1 MSNELRSCAID
12 CCQFVGDRK
21 VNRDEYEQKFRMQ
34 FPSRLE
40 VRIPCRRASGGI
52 VPAVEK
58 AVGFY
63 MGVRVGVVTF
73 APPDGSKPLY
83 DAKTDRH
90 LREATDAD
98 IENWNLATKE
108 AAHLLR
114 AKIMTSGDECL
125 ICFGM
130 GVIDGEECHR
140 CGGSGKRP
148 DAAPAQTAQSKTL
161 KKPKKTKKSKK
172 PTRK

>member
-1 MSNELRSCAID
+1 MPNELRSCAID

-21 VNRDEYEQKFRMQ
+21 VDRDEYEQKFRAQ
-34 FPSRLE
+34 FPSRAE
-40 VRIPCRRASGGI
+40 VRIPCRRATGGI

-63 MGVRVGVVTF
+63 MGLRVGDVTF
-73 APPDGSKPLY
+73 APPNGSKPLY
-83 DAKTDRH
+83 DAKTDRY
-90 LREATDAD
+90 LREAAGAD
-98 IENWNLATKE
+98 IENWNAATKE

-114 AKIMTSGDECL
+114 AKIMTSGNECL

-130 GVIDGEECHR
+130 GVVDGEECHR

-148 DAAPAQTAQSKTL
+148 DSAPTQTAQY
-161 KKPKKTKKSKK
+161 KKPKKPKKSKQLKK
-172 PTRK
+172 PTEK

>member
-1 MSNELRSCAID
+1 MSNELRSCATD

-21 VNRDEYEQKFRMQ
+21 VNRDEYEQKFRVQ
-34 FPSRLE
+34 FPSRAE
-40 VRIPCRRASGGI
+40 VRMPCRWETGGI
-52 VPAVEK
+52 LPAVEK

-63 MGVRVGVVTF
+63 IGMRAGDVTF

-83 DAKTDRH
+83 DAITDRH
-90 LREATDAD
+90 LREATDPD
-98 IENWNLATKE
+98 IENWNAATKE

-114 AKIMTSGDECL
+114 AKIMTSGNECL

-130 GVIDGEECHR
+130 GVVDDEECHE

-148 DAAPAQTAQSKTL
+148 DSAPAQTAQSK
-161 KKPKKTKKSKK
+161 KPKKPKKSKK
-172 PTRK
+172 PKKPTKK

>member
-1 MSNELRSCAID
+1 MSNELRSCAAD

-21 VNRDEYEQKFRMQ
+21 VNRDEYEQKFRVQ

-63 MGVRVGVVTF
+63 MGMRVGVVTF

-98 IENWNLATKE
+98 IDNWNLATKE

-148 DAAPAQTAQSKTL
+148 DAAPAQTAQSKTP
-161 KKPKKTKKSKK
+161 KKPKKTKK

>member
-1 MSNELRSCAID
+1 MSNELRSCVTD

-21 VNRDEYEQKFRMQ
+21 VDRDEYEQKFRVQ
-34 FPSRLE
+34 FPSRAE
-40 VRIPCRRASGGI
+40 VKIPCRRATGQI

-63 MGVRVGVVTF
+63 IGMRAGDVTF

-83 DAKTDRH
+83 DTKTDGYV
-90 LREATDAD
+90 REATDAD
-98 IENWNLATKE
+98 IENWNAATKE
-108 AAHLLR
+108 AAHSLR
-114 AKIMTSGDECL
+114 AKIMTSGNECL

-130 GVIDGEECHR
+130 GVVDGEECHE

-148 DAAPAQTAQSKTL
+148 DSAPAQTAQPKKL
-161 KKPKKTKKSKK
+161 KKRTKK
-172 PTRK
+172 